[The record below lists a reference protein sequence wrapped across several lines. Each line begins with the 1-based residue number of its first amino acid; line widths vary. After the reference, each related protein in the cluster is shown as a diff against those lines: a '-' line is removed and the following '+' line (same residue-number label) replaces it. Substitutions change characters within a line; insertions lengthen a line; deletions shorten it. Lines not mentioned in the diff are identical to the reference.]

1 MKNSS
6 PEYCS
11 CNAVMHAKNL
21 YKSCRWAEE
30 LKCNMGTGPCISGAF
45 NDFAQPGM
53 LLTFRI
59 CLCKLEPYQC

>member
-1 MKNSS
+1 
-6 PEYCS
+6 
-11 CNAVMHAKNL
+11 
-21 YKSCRWAEE
+21 
-30 LKCNMGTGPCISGAF
+30 MGTGPCISGAF